1 MCGLPPLFSWL
12 PIMKSPLLA
21 PTMRLLTTTF
31 VRGQKALEVMP
42 TPLLGP
48 GRTLLYSY
56 MQLDYF
62 FVVFM
67 YVCLCLCLL
76 VGSKVRSGVTV
87 STLLFFCKMSCV
99 THVLTCLY
107 HLCCWIM
114 SLCFMSLVIFAF
126 VYTLRIFFWQ
136 IVKNHGQCVNA
147 YLCSISLEC
156 TCDSPSCLH
165 GAMYT
170 KICMVLFVCIPKLM
184 TVAMLGLSHPRI
196 VTA

>member
-99 THVLTCLY
+99 TRLACITCVVGSCHCVSCHLSYLLLY
-107 HLCCWIM
+107 VPC
-114 SLCFMSLVIFAF
+114 
-126 VYTLRIFFWQ
+126 VYFFGKLLRI
-136 IVKNHGQCVNA
+136 
-147 YLCSISLEC
+147 
-156 TCDSPSCLH
+156 
-165 GAMYT
+165 
-170 KICMVLFVCIPKLM
+170 MVSV
-184 TVAMLGLSHPRI
+184 
-196 VTA
+196 